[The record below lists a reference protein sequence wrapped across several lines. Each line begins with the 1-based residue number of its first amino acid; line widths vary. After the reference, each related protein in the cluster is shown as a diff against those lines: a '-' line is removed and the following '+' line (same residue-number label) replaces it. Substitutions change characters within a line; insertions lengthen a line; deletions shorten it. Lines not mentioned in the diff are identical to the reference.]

1 MHRFCKNR
9 YFFTISVPIA
19 GFPPEPMIGSAAE
32 LPQYLDVTWA
42 GAEIL
47 PGLEFCQ
54 SRGRGQVWPKITGL
68 GFTKKFKL
76 RFLFILRS

>member
-32 LPQYLDVTWA
+32 LPQYLDVTWE
-42 GAEIL
+42 GLTIL
-47 PGLEFCQ
+47 KHRKLLIPEAIDKFETTNLFFHMVQ
-54 SRGRGQVWPKITGL
+54 GRTSAYL
-68 GFTKKFKL
+68 
-76 RFLFILRS
+76 